1 MTFSVKL
8 RDNEQL
14 SRLCAEQEA
23 RLGDLEQ
30 QVESR
35 AQEVEDRRR
44 MLEDVQSDKATIS
57 RALTQ
62 NRTLKDQLAEL
73 QNGFV
78 KLVRQ
83 IFEFS
88 ANPPVT
94 NEYFRVRSLLNQNLF
109 AQTNENMEL
118 TSAIQ
123 SEQHVKKELARRMGE
138 LQEQL
143 HSYREQVRSRT
154 RSPAQSM
161 RKPIAADDPL

>member
-1 MTFSVKL
+1 MRVSDRPLVTSPPQL

-23 RLGDLEQ
+23 RLGDMEQ

-62 NRTLKDQLAEL
+62 NRALKDQLAEL

-78 KLVRQ
+78 KLVSRPVSFPANSQ
-83 IFEFS
+83 LRCEIFS
-88 ANPPVT
+88 RAC
-94 NEYFRVRSLLNQNLF
+94 SLLKQSLF
-109 AQTNENMEL
+109 L
-118 TSAIQ
+118 F
-123 SEQHVKKELARRMGE
+123 
-138 LQEQL
+138 
-143 HSYREQVRSRT
+143 Y
-154 RSPAQSM
+154 
-161 RKPIAADDPL
+161 AD